1 MSTLALAGARSRRGN
16 FAKYQPGYQQSL
28 NVGPVS
34 LTFIT
39 ILLGFVLSLFYLT
52 QSNKIATRGYQI
64 AKLQSTRSEL
74 LATQDQLQVEAA
86 RLQSIEQIKA
96 SVTAQNQMVPVTSA
110 SYLNPPAKS
119 AKSR

>member
-1 MSTLALAGARSRRGN
+1 MSTFAFAGANRRPR

-64 AKLQSTRSEL
+64 AKLQSTRTEL
-74 LATQDQLQVEAA
+74 LASQDQLQVEAA

-96 SVTAQNQMVPVTSA
+96 NVTANNQMVPVNSV
-110 SYLNPPAKS
+110 SYLNAPTPAKS
-119 AKSR
+119 N